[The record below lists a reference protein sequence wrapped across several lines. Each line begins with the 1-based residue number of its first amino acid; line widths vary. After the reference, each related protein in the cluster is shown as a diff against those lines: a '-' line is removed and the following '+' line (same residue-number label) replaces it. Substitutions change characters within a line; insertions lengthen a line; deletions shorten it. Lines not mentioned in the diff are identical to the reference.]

1 MSPSVTRAAIAEVS
15 RYAYSERLKAA
26 GFRRTG
32 SHMYRPSDD
41 LFHGI
46 HFQGSQWGTAD
57 EGRFTVN
64 LVVTSPALY
73 EGWTGKPLPSNPA
86 TALFPV
92 VERIGSLMPDNKDHW
107 WRVSTSTEVAA
118 LAEEVLRA
126 LVQHALPFFA
136 AYPDSAAILQ
146 RLRAKGVLP
155 GLTRAQGPIVH
166 AIIAKAKGLPAEAA
180 TQIQRALVAAGDS
193 PFRTTVKLIARRL
206 EVP

>member
-1 MSPSVTRAAIAEVS
+1 VSRSVTRAAIAEVS
-15 RYAYSERLKAA
+15 RYAHSERLKAA

-32 SHMYRPSDD
+32 AHMYRSSDD

-73 EGWTGKPLPSNPA
+73 EGWTGKSLPSNPA

-107 WRVSTSTEVAA
+107 WRVSTSTDVPA

-126 LVQHALPFFA
+126 LTQHALPFFA
-136 AYPDSAAILQ
+136 AYPDSVAILQ
-146 RLRAKGVLP
+146 RLRAIGVLP
-155 GLTRAQGPIVH
+155 GVTRAQSPIVH

-180 TQIQRALVAAGDS
+180 TQIQRALVVAGDS

-206 EVP
+206 ELP